1 MNWKAQAPKRPW
13 LPAPWRGFV
22 GGKGRTL
29 MDERCGK
36 RGGWG
41 GWGMREW
48 GIFFLRKKVKLNQ
61 VSWWFYMM
69 YPDKKCQ
76 LRIGPYLYTFFLEYH
91 DSRLNLGHKHEGQD
105 AHTVFFL
112 EGQNFIPWT
121 FWGRPG
127 ETRVVHVEVGL
138 FLLKI
143 SPLIQD
149 KPWKKSLDPTTFL
162 VVKVWRI
169 PFLQKGNMHFPGKLL
184 WLRSQQKHPDLAA
197 GLWEMIAKITPT
209 KTKMSLKMGP
219 FQKVSSLPTTI
230 FQGTC

>member
-1 MNWKAQAPKRPW
+1 MNWKVQAPKRPW
-13 LPAPWRGFV
+13 LPAPWRGAR
-22 GGKGRTL
+22 GRGTL
-29 MDERCGK
+29 MDERWE
-36 RGGWG
+36 RWG
-41 GWGMREW
+41 GMGNEGMS
-48 GIFFLRKKVKLNQ
+48 FFFFRKRVKLNQ

-69 YPDKKCQ
+69 YPEKNKASWICSICALFFFWISWFKLESGAQ
-76 LRIGPYLYTFFLEYH
+76 AWRTRCAYCCCFGGLKLYTLDFFGEDLG
-91 DSRLNLGHKHEGQD
+91 RLVWFMLRLGC
-105 AHTVFFL
+105 FFWRFP
-112 EGQNFIPWT
+112 N
-121 FWGRPG
+121 
-127 ETRVVHVEVGL
+127 
-138 FLLKI
+138 
-143 SPLIQD
+143 LIQD
-149 KPWKKSLDPTTFL
+149 KPWKKSLDRTTFL